1 MTTSNKLTPDL
12 IQHIIDQEE
21 IPLRRRT
28 FDSETVQ
35 AVLRYGAIVG
45 SVIEHHEHLARGMDR
60 AHQLINDTEES
71 KQSFPSGMVILA
83 ETMDNSKG
91 RFQRNWDAPIGGLWL
106 TLVVVNTLLPK
117 SSRLFPLAAGTAC
130 CELLQEYNIPARIKW
145 VNDVLVGGKKI
156 AGILTETSVGSHS
169 NEEFILI
176 GIGINANNK
185 TFPDDIADTA
195 VAMRPALG
203 QTVDLTM
210 LAAKLMVKL
219 RWNIGL
225 LHFEEARHL
234 ENDDRAETFPQTPH
248 IVTSHKNLL
257 LASYSKL
264 TDIYNRRVIFG
275 FDVQKDPQY
284 EATILG
290 LDETGGL
297 ILRLDDGATV
307 VEHSGE
313 IIYQG

>member
-1 MTTSNKLTPDL
+1 MTTAKELTPDL
-12 IQHIIDQEE
+12 VQHIIDQEE
-21 IPLRRRT
+21 IPLRLRT

-156 AGILTETSVGSHS
+156 AGILTETSVGSQS
-169 NEEFILI
+169 DEEFILI
-176 GIGINANNK
+176 GIGINANNE
-185 TFPDDIADTA
+185 TFPDEIADTA
-195 VAMRPALG
+195 AAMRPALSH
-203 QTVDLTM
+203 TVDLTM

-234 ENDDRAETFPQTPH
+234 ENDDRAEIFPHTPH
-248 IVTSHKNLL
+248 IVTIHKNLL

-313 IIYQG
+313 IIYQD

>member
-1 MTTSNKLTPDL
+1 MATSKELTPDL
-12 IQHIIDQEE
+12 VRQIIDQEE
-21 IPLRRRT
+21 IPLRSRKYDPEVVKT
-28 FDSETVQ
+28 IF
-35 AVLRYGAIVG
+35 RYGAIVG
-45 SVIEHHEHLARGMDR
+45 STIEHHEHLARGMDR
-60 AHQLINDTEES
+60 AHRLINDTEES

-91 RFQRNWDAPIGGLWL
+91 RFERSWDAPIGGLWL
-106 TLVVVNTLLPK
+106 TLVVVNTLLPE

-176 GIGINANNK
+176 GIGINANND
-185 TFPDDIADTA
+185 TFPDEIADTA
-195 VAMRPALG
+195 AAMRPALG

-225 LHFEEARHL
+225 LHFEEAIHL
-234 ENDDRAETFPQTPH
+234 ENDDRAETFPHTPH
-248 IVTSHKNLL
+248 IVSSHKNLL

-313 IIYQG
+313 IIYQD

>member
-1 MTTSNKLTPDL
+1 MTNSKELSPDL

-21 IPLRRRT
+21 IPLRHRT
-28 FDSETVQ
+28 FDPETVQ

-45 SVIEHHEHLARGMDR
+45 SVIEHHKHLARGMDR
-60 AHQLINDTEES
+60 AYQLINETAGS
-71 KQSFPSGMVILA
+71 KRSFPSGMVILA

-91 RFQRNWDAPIGGLWL
+91 RFQRSWDAPMGGLWL
-106 TLVVVNTLLPK
+106 SLVVVNTLLPG

-130 CELLQEYNIPARIKW
+130 CELLQGYNIPARIKW
-145 VNDVLVGGKKI
+145 VNDILVGGKKI

-169 NEEFILI
+169 DEEFILI
-176 GIGINANNK
+176 GIGINANNE
-185 TFPDDIADTA
+185 TFPDEIADTA

-203 QTVDLTM
+203 HTVDLTM
-210 LAAKLMVKL
+210 LAAQLMVKL

-225 LHFEEARHL
+225 LHFEEARYL
-234 ENDDRAETFPQTPH
+234 ENDDRAATFPQTPH
-248 IVTSHKNLL
+248 IVTSHENLL

-297 ILRLDDGATV
+297 ILRMDDGSTV

-313 IIYQG
+313 IIYQD

>member
-1 MTTSNKLTPDL
+1 MNTAKELTPDL
-12 IQHIIDQEE
+12 VQHIIDQEE
-21 IPLRRRT
+21 IPLRCRT

-60 AHQLINDTEES
+60 AHRLINDTEES

-83 ETMDNSKG
+83 ETMDDSKG
-91 RFQRNWDAPIGGLWL
+91 RFQRSWDAPIGGLWL
-106 TLVVVNTLLPK
+106 TLVVVNTLLPE

-234 ENDDRAETFPQTPH
+234 ENDDRAETLPHTPH

-313 IIYQG
+313 IIYQD

>member
-1 MTTSNKLTPDL
+1 MPTSKELTPDL
-12 IQHIIDQEE
+12 VRQIIDQEE
-21 IPLRRRT
+21 IPLRSRKYDPEVVKT
-28 FDSETVQ
+28 IF
-35 AVLRYGAIVG
+35 RYGAIVG
-45 SVIEHHEHLARGMDR
+45 STIEHHEHLARGMDR
-60 AHQLINDTEES
+60 AHRLINDTEKS

-91 RFQRNWDAPIGGLWL
+91 RFERSWDAPIGGLWL
-106 TLVVVNTLLPK
+106 TLVVVNTLLPE

-176 GIGINANNK
+176 GIGINANND
-185 TFPDDIADTA
+185 TFPDEIADTA

-225 LHFEEARHL
+225 LHFEEAIHL
-234 ENDDRAETFPQTPH
+234 ENDDRAETFPHTPH
-248 IVTSHKNLL
+248 IVSSHKNLL

-313 IIYQG
+313 IIYQD

>member
-1 MTTSNKLTPDL
+1 MNTAKELTQDL
-12 IQHIIDQEE
+12 VQHIIDQEE

-60 AHQLINDTEES
+60 AHQLINYTEES
-71 KQSFPSGMVILA
+71 RQSFPSGMVILA
-83 ETMDNSKG
+83 ETMDDSKG
-91 RFQRNWDAPIGGLWL
+91 RFQRSWDAPIGGLWL
-106 TLVVVNTLLPK
+106 TLVVVNTLLPE

-176 GIGINANNK
+176 GIGINANNE
-185 TFPDDIADTA
+185 TFPDEIADTA
-195 VAMRPALG
+195 TAMRPALSN
-203 QTVDLTM
+203 TVDLTM
-210 LAAKLMVKL
+210 LAAKLLVKL

-234 ENDDRAETFPQTPH
+234 ENDDRAEIFPHTPH